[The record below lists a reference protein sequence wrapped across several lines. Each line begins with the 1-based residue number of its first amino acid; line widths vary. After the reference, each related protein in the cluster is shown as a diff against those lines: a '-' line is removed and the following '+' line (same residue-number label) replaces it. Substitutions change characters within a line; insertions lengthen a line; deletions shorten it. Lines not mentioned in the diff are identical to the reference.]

1 MVFQDKLTLFP
12 VVPNHVETILNYIHF
27 EKRQDSSS
35 FDYLINTYIQSNQ
48 LDESAKAFFTIQRIR
63 HLQQVNLNLHMQPLL
78 YLTCLYSK
86 MFQ

>member
-12 VVPNHVETILNYIHF
+12 LVPNHVETILNYIHF

-63 HLQQVNLNLHMQPLL
+63 HLQQVNLNLHMQLLL
-78 YLTCLYSK
+78 YLTFLYSK
-86 MFQ
+86 IFQ